1 MANIAVLRR
10 YLGGSLVQSFWRKAI
25 ASSTPAERKC
35 PSCRQSLNSFKVN
48 KNEQTITLDIC
59 RRCYLLWFDKG
70 ELDAFPKA
78 KIKELPPKAKRE
90 LAMLQIMSEN
100 QFEDEMV
107 RSEHAVMNAA
117 DIIVCIIRLI
127 AHFL

>member
-1 MANIAVLRR
+1 M
-10 YLGGSLVQSFWRKAI
+10 
-25 ASSTPAERKC
+25 
-35 PSCRQSLNSFKVN
+35 
-48 KNEQTITLDIC
+48 
-59 RRCYLLWFDKG
+59 
-70 ELDAFPKA
+70 DAFPKA